1 MNESNSGEGESGGD
15 DESTEKESVEGES
28 GNDINGEILKLTSF
42 ILNLMSKSC
51 CPLST
56 RQKDK
61 DLSQK
66 PACKYIFSI

>member
-15 DESTEKESVEGES
+15 DGSTEKESVEGES

-51 CPLST
+51 CPVSA
-56 RQKDK
+56 RQK
-61 DLSQK
+61 
-66 PACKYIFSI
+66 IRI